1 MTDVGSRLSDFDYDL
16 PPSRIATRPVEPR
29 DAARLLVVRRG
40 GEAFEDRAFRDLE
53 GLLDAGDLLVVNDTR
68 VIPARLVGR
77 RVGTGGEVEVF
88 LLREEAGRR
97 WRALLGP
104 ARRMR
109 PGVRIDFA
117 GGAACEVVAE
127 HAGGERTVLFDGD
140 EPVLAIAE
148 RVGAVPLPPYMGR
161 AADADDRTAYQTVF
175 ARVPGAVAAPT
186 AGLHLTDALLAA
198 LSARG
203 VGVATVTLHVGP
215 GTFRPVAADDVSL
228 HRMDAEPYVV
238 PAATADA
245 IARTKAAGRRVVA
258 VGTTTTRTLEAV
270 AAASGRVVA
279 GAGSTDLFLRPPH
292 RFLAVDA
299 LVTNFHLPRST
310 LLMLVS
316 AFAGRE
322 RVLQAYAHAVAAG
335 YRFYSYGDAMLLL

>member
-1 MTDVGSRLSDFDYDL
+1 MTDGSRLSDYDYDL
-16 PPSRIATRPVEPR
+16 PSGRIATRPVEPR

-40 GEAFEDRAFRDLE
+40 GGALEDRAFRDLPD
-53 GLLDAGDLLVVNDTR
+53 LLDPGDLLVVNDTR

-88 LLREEAGRR
+88 LLREESGRR

-109 PGVRIDFA
+109 PGVRIEFA
-117 GGAACEVVAE
+117 GGVVCEVVAE
-127 HAGGERTVLFDGD
+127 HEGGERSVVFDGD

-161 AADADDRTAYQTVF
+161 AADQADRDAYQTVF

-186 AGLHLTDALLAA
+186 AGLHLTDALLARLA
-198 LSARG
+198 ARG
-203 VGVATVTLHVGP
+203 VAVATVTLHVGP
-215 GTFRPVAADDVSL
+215 GTFRPVAVDDVSL

-245 IARTKAAGRRVVA
+245 IARTKASGRRVVA

-270 AAASGRVVA
+270 AAASGRVA
-279 GAGSTDLFLRPPH
+279 PGAGSTDLFVKPPH

-322 RVLQAYAHAVAAG
+322 RVLVAYSHAVAAG